1 MGSFANT
8 GWASGRHTAD
18 YPYETT
24 TCSIIETDR
33 IDPTGGI
40 DVNVN

>member
-24 TCSIIETDR
+24 TCSIMM
-33 IDPTGGI
+33 
-40 DVNVN
+40 